1 LCRAGAMTIAEL
13 QAAGLGALLV
23 PFAAATDDHQTKN
36 AEAMVR
42 AGAGEILAER
52 DLTPD
57 SLKSKLEELTSSRPR
72 LLEMAGAARGLRN
85 VDAAA
90 RLAELCLAAGGA
102 PA

>member
-1 LCRAGAMTIAEL
+1 MTIAEL

-42 AGAGEILAER
+42 AGAGRVLPEA
-52 DLTPD
+52 DLTPERLSRD
-57 SLKSKLEELTSSRPR
+57 IAELTADRAR
-72 LLEMAGAARGLRN
+72 LLEMARAARAVRN

-90 RLAELCLAAGGA
+90 RLADLCVEAGGA
-102 PA
+102 AA